1 MARDYEKK
9 FHIVYMVNGIGATLG
24 EAAVPQSGKKSERF
38 GRQFY
43 KTLIIR
49 KVFEKTLP
57 PPNIIHPLLIM
68 VNRRR

>member
-9 FHIVYMVNGIGATLG
+9 FHIVYMVNDIGATLG

-43 KTLIIR
+43 KT
-49 KVFEKTLP
+49 
-57 PPNIIHPLLIM
+57 
-68 VNRRR
+68 